1 MNWLDDALRQHTLS
15 ADFTHLQ
22 SVIDKTLLAMHTSQL
37 WLQLLMAWLSAS
49 ISAILKSSRR
59 DICCWG
65 TPTILCGCS
74 TYKYSKHN
82 EQQPNKKQYSWL
94 NNHFYSS
101 VNEGWTFS
109 EGLLLVY
116 KLKKLIRCGV
126 WTNLL
131 LFCTCSCKW
140 KCSICCKYQTI
151 HKALEQ
157 GLFNFLM
164 SAVTTGTLRIY
175 HQDRLETL
183 KKKTIWLF

>member
-140 KCSICCKYQTI
+140 KWQVFTAQSVVNTRQYTK
-151 HKALEQ
+151 L
-157 GLFNFLM
+157 
-164 SAVTTGTLRIY
+164 
-175 HQDRLETL
+175 
-183 KKKTIWLF
+183 